1 MSKPTRIEI
10 TAVSEFDFEDLRD
23 VKKRLEANKCMENA
37 IICGKVWN
45 AEFVEG
51 ILKTTLKDGTGVFV
65 AHAWNCLNGTYFDVT
80 RDFFLCK
87 IDPENTYE
95 YFANQKYSP
104 KQYKINKQK
113 LYSWKSDVLEGAKFL
128 NEKLKNMH

>member
-37 IICGKVWN
+37 IICGKAWK

-51 ILKTTLKDGTGVFV
+51 LLKTTLKDGTGTFV
-65 AHAWNCLNGTYFDVT
+65 AHAWNYLDGKHFDVT
-80 RDFFLCK
+80 KDFFLSK
-87 IDPENTYE
+87 IDPENKYE
-95 YFANQKYSP
+95 YIANQKYSP
-104 KQYKINKQK
+104 KQYKLNKQK
-113 LYSWKSDVLEGAKFL
+113 LYAWKSDVAEAAALY
-128 NEKLKNMH
+128 NEKLKKM